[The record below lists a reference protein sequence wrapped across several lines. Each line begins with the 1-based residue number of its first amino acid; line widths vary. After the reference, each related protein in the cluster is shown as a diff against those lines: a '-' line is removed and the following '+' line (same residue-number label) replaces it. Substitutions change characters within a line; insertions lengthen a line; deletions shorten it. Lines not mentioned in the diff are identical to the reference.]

1 MRRGDVAAFRLPVG
15 SLQDLTA
22 ADEAK
27 AASLARDPAIAAD
40 AGLAA
45 EAAQF
50 LPDGCDDSSRLVKM
64 EVEGVLGRG
73 LGL

>member
-1 MRRGDVAAFRLPVG
+1 MRRGDVAAFRLPVA

-27 AASLARDPAIAAD
+27 AASLARDPAVAAD

-45 EAAQF
+45 EAAEF
-50 LPDGCDDSSRLVKM
+50 LSDDGDGRRLVKM